1 MLASVRAA
9 PQTLMSKHWPGL
21 VSHVVPGRQKGCDG
35 FCVALNMGWGEVIN
49 RWRVKMKA
57 LDADAITEQCPVK
70 PRAINKP
77 PERMMQG
84 LSTGLYN
91 TCLSMQTQ

>member
-1 MLASVRAA
+1 M
-9 PQTLMSKHWPGL
+9 
-21 VSHVVPGRQKGCDG
+21 
-35 FCVALNMGWGEVIN
+35 ALNTGRGELIN
-49 RWRVKMKA
+49 KWHVKMKA

-84 LSTGLYN
+84 LSTGPYN
-91 TCLSMQTQ
+91 TRLSMQTQ